1 MANQLAPTNQ
11 ALTKALS
18 PLRDLL
24 KRDVEFAFDDVHRQA
39 FDEAKRILMPPAV
52 IAYYRHGAPLEL
64 SSDASTLH
72 GLGFVL
78 N

>member
-1 MANQLAPTNQ
+1 MQEI
-11 ALTKALS
+11 LTRKIRQS
-18 PLRDLL
+18 PLCDIL

-39 FDEAKRILMPPAV
+39 FDKAKRILTSPAV
-52 IAYYRHGAPLEL
+52 ITYYRHGAPFEL
-64 SSDASTLH
+64 FSDASTLH